1 MGIIEQLKSNA
12 KKLKKTII
20 LPESGDE
27 RTLQATEQ
35 IIKEGLANIILL
47 GDPAKI
53 QQDASSLHLNIDQA
67 TIIDPS
73 NHPNKEAYASTLFEL
88 RKHKGMTEEKAVELV
103 EDPLFLACLMIK
115 NNDADGEVAGAQNS
129 TGDVIRP
136 ALQILKTKPGINV
149 VSSCFLMVLP
159 EKDYGEDGVLFFADC
174 GLNISPNAQELGEIA
189 VTTAQSAQ
197 SIANIT
203 PKVAML
209 SFSTKG
215 SAKHEMADKV
225 IEATREAQKLNPDL
239 PIDGELQADAA
250 LVDAV
255 GNKKAPGSKIA
266 GNANI
271 LVFPDLNAGNIGYK
285 LVERLANATAIGP
298 ILQGIAKPV
307 NDLSRG
313 CSVEDIVTSVAITA
327 NQAAEK

>member
-1 MGIIEQLKSNA
+1 MGIIEQLKTNA

-20 LPESGDE
+20 LPESEDE
-27 RTLQATEQ
+27 RTLKATEQ
-35 IIKEGLANIILL
+35 IINEGLANIILI
-47 GDPAKI
+47 GNPAKI
-53 QQDASSLHLNIDQA
+53 QQNASTLQLNIDQA

-73 NHPNKEAYASTLFEL
+73 NHPNKDAYTKTLFEL
-88 RKHKGMTEEKAVELV
+88 RKHKGITEEKAAQLV
-103 EDPLFLACLMIK
+103 ENPLFLACLMIR
-115 NNDADGEVAGAQNS
+115 NNDADGEVAGALNS

-149 VSSCFLMVLP
+149 VSSCFLMILP
-159 EKDYGEDGVLFFADC
+159 EKKYGENGVLFFADC
-174 GLNISPNAQELGEIA
+174 GLNISPNARELGEIA

-197 SIANIT
+197 SIANLT

-225 IEATREAQKLNPDL
+225 IEATREAQKLNPDIL
-239 PIDGELQADAA
+239 IDGELQADAA
-250 LVDAV
+250 LVEII
-255 GNKKAPGSKIA
+255 GNKKAPDSKIA

-285 LVERLANATAIGP
+285 LVQRLANATAIGP

-327 NQAAEK
+327 NQAAE